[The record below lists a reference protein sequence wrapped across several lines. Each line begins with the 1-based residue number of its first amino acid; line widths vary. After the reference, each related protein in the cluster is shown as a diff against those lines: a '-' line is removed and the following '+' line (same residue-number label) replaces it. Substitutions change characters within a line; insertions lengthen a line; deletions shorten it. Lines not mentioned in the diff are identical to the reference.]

1 MQSTAVVTI
10 ERPARYGKQLAS
22 HLGHK
27 INVTEINPVGWHFDI
42 ETAVADVIPSETTLT
57 MAVTADDAESL
68 ERMKFVLQ
76 KHLLKFTG
84 DLNPEVIWK

>member
-1 MQSTAVVTI
+1 
-10 ERPARYGKQLAS
+10 
-22 HLGHK
+22 
-27 INVTEINPVGWHFDI
+27 
-42 ETAVADVIPSETTLT
+42 VIPSETTLT

-84 DLNPEVIWK
+84 DLNPEVIWN